1 MFDLIYR
8 PMVNLQAS
16 CWPAVHRAI
25 VSMAQSYTLGLS
37 IAVSGRSLDG
47 LVAATDLGQP
57 STWDDC

>member
-16 CWPAVHRAI
+16 CWPALHCAI
-25 VSMAQSYTLGLS
+25 VSILQNYTLGLS
-37 IAVSGRSLDG
+37 NAVSAINLDG

>member
-16 CWPAVHRAI
+16 CWPALLHAI
-25 VSMAQSYTLGLS
+25 ASIAQNYTLGLS
-37 IAVSGRSLDG
+37 SAVSGISLDG
-47 LVAATDLGQP
+47 LLAATDLGQP